1 VQVKVNISINIYEK
15 PYNWIVTEI
24 RKVFYIAILFLGIQ
38 NSAYA
43 NIDRLYDWWDQY
55 RTIQISR
62 TESDGSLSYIS
73 SKPEEIYQ
81 ELDEKKAEL
90 LLFINRISELEDC
103 KLNQCFKLV
112 VVDNVESQIPISQIE
127 IQESIDSLSLKAKTL
142 GSFISYVEDKI
153 VKVLENLVV
162 RIDANIDGRQFMLED
177 LRSNIVELVNE
188 NKITPINTSQD
199 VIKIILPESWEGK
212 REFAF
217 SGTVTEV
224 LNSLKNVENQVS
236 EQYEKV
242 TGIKVLFNDIGG
254 VNWDLSSART
264 DPGIG
269 ENTSK
274 EEYDAYVALKELTIA
289 KGNAA
294 NQVIEKALLKPISE
308 RSDYEKSLI
317 TQKVQ
322 SNLDL
327 LKVFNKQLL
336 SNTLSLGFLYEY
348 ESNKL
353 APEKESLISKRN
365 EIMNCNCFSEE
376 DKQVN
381 LDLLQERLNYIESYL
396 NNISPEAISEQN
408 QRNEI
413 PAIDN
418 LIDEI
423 RTLNPET
430 SEQDIDRALEES
442 EQSALVE
449 VDKYKEYIQNNM

>member
-1 VQVKVNISINIYEK
+1 MKQ
-15 PYNWIVTEI
+15 I

-38 NSAYA
+38 NSAFA

-55 RTIQISR
+55 RTVQISR
-62 TESDGSLSYIS
+62 TETDGSLSFIS
-73 SKPEEIYQ
+73 GKPTEIYQ

-90 LLFINRISELEDC
+90 LLFINRINELEDC
-103 KLNQCFKLV
+103 KLNQCFKV
-112 VVDNVESQIPISQIE
+112 VVIDNVESQIPISQIE
-127 IQESIDSLSLKAKTL
+127 IQESIDLLSKEAKTL
-142 GSFISYVEDKI
+142 SSFIAYAEDKI
-153 VKVLENLVV
+153 MNVLENLVV
-162 RIDANIDGRQFMLED
+162 RIDSDIDGRSFMLED

-188 NKITPINTSQD
+188 NKIIPINKSQD
-199 VIKIILPESWEGK
+199 VIKIKLPENWEGK
-212 REFAF
+212 REFEF

-224 LNSLKNVENQVS
+224 VNSLRNVENRVS
-236 EQYEKV
+236 EQYEEV
-242 TGIKVLFNDIGG
+242 TGIKVLFNDLGG
-254 VNWDLSSART
+254 VIWDLSSART

-317 TQKVQ
+317 SQKVQ

-327 LKVFNKQLL
+327 LKVFNKQFL

-348 ESNKL
+348 QSPKL
-353 APEKESLISKRN
+353 ASEKEALDIKRN
-365 EIMNCNCFSEE
+365 EILNCNCFSEKE
-376 DKQVN
+376 KQEN
-381 LDLLQERLNYIESYL
+381 LNNIQQRLNYIDEYL
-396 NNISPEAISEQN
+396 KNISPEAISEQN

-430 SEQDIDRALEES
+430 AEQDIDRALEES
-442 EQSALVE
+442 ERSALVE
-449 VDKYKEYIQNNM
+449 VEKYKEYIQNQ

>member
-1 VQVKVNISINIYEK
+1 M
-15 PYNWIVTEI
+15 

-73 SKPEEIYQ
+73 SKPEAIYLK
-81 ELDEKKAEL
+81 LDEKKAEL
-90 LLFINRISELEDC
+90 LLFINRINELENC
-103 KLNQCFKLV
+103 KFNQCFKV
-112 VVDNVESQIPISQIE
+112 IVIDNVESQIPISQNE
-127 IQESIDSLSLKAKTL
+127 IQDSIDLLSIKAKTL
-142 GSFISYVEDKI
+142 SSFISYAEDKI
-153 VKVLENLVV
+153 VRVLETLVV
-162 RIDANIDGRQFMLED
+162 RIDADINGKQFMLED

-188 NKITPINTSQD
+188 NKITPINSSQD
-199 VIKIILPESWEGK
+199 VIKIKLPENWEGK
-212 REFAF
+212 REFEF
-217 SGTVTEV
+217 SGSVTEV
-224 LNSLKNVENQVS
+224 LNSLKYVENRVS
-236 EQYEKV
+236 EQYEEV
-242 TGIKVLFNDIGG
+242 TGIKVLFNDLGG
-254 VNWDLSSART
+254 VIWDLSSART

-289 KGNAA
+289 KGNAT

-317 TQKVQ
+317 SQKVQ

-348 ESNKL
+348 QSPKL
-353 APEKESLISKRN
+353 ASEKEALDIKRS
-365 EIMNCNCFSEE
+365 EILNCNCFSEKE
-376 DKQVN
+376 KQEN
-381 LDLLQERLNYIESYL
+381 LNNIQQRLNYIDEYL

-430 SEQDIDRALEES
+430 SEQDINRALEES

-449 VDKYKEYIQNNM
+449 VEKYKEYIQNQ

>member
-1 VQVKVNISINIYEK
+1 MKQ
-15 PYNWIVTEI
+15 I

-55 RTIQISR
+55 RTVQISR
-62 TESDGSLSYIS
+62 TESDGSLSFIS

-81 ELDEKKAEL
+81 KLDEKKAEL
-90 LLFINRISELEDC
+90 LLFINRINELEDC
-103 KLNQCFKLV
+103 KLNQCFKV
-112 VVDNVESQIPISQIE
+112 VVIDNVESQIPISQIE
-127 IQESIDSLSLKAKTL
+127 IQESIDLLSKKAKTL
-142 GSFISYVEDKI
+142 SSFIAYAEDKI

-162 RIDANIDGRQFMLED
+162 RIDSDIDGRQFMLED

-188 NKITPINTSQD
+188 NKIIPINKSQD
-199 VIKIILPESWEGK
+199 VIKIKLPESWEGK
-212 REFAF
+212 REFEF

-224 LNSLKNVENQVS
+224 VYSLRNVENRVS
-236 EQYEKV
+236 EQYEEV
-242 TGIKVLFNDIGG
+242 TGIKVLFNDLGG
-254 VNWDLSSART
+254 VIWDLSSART

-317 TQKVQ
+317 SQKVQ

-327 LKVFNKQLL
+327 LKVFNKQFL

-348 ESNKL
+348 ESPKL
-353 APEKESLISKRN
+353 ASEKEALDIKRN
-365 EIMNCNCFSEE
+365 EILNCNCFSEKE
-376 DKQVN
+376 KQEN
-381 LDLLQERLNYIESYL
+381 LNNIQQRLNYIDEYL
-396 NNISPEAISEQN
+396 NNINPEAISEQT
-408 QRNEI
+408 RRDEI
-413 PAIDN
+413 TTIDR

-423 RTLNPET
+423 RTLNPEI

-442 EQSALVE
+442 KQSALVE
-449 VDKYKEYIQNNM
+449 VEKYKEYIQNQ